1 MPRKGLQ
8 QCVFRG
14 ITINW
19 PGNSSNKILPR
30 TPTTTNPIKALLFAM
45 TCIDKTSLA
54 VIYIAQEKNLVSLN
68 FDKNILAVTEEEKGY
83 IVTPLKFIELCD
95 GYITKNEAINIL
107 QQLKLPI
114 PMLLDRFLFDLSLN
128 EIDKVDEKI
137 IAQFCSLAK
146 PLLKKD

>member
-1 MPRKGLQ
+1 MRKKGLGQ
-8 QCVFRG
+8 YLFRG
-14 ITINW
+14 TTINW

-45 TCIDKTSLA
+45 TCSDKAALA
-54 VIYIAQEKNLVSLN
+54 VVYIAQAKNLVSIDY
-68 FDKNILAVTEEEKGY
+68 DKNVLAVTEEEKGY
-83 IVTPLKFIELCD
+83 IISPLKFVELCD
-95 GYITKNEAINIL
+95 GYITKDEAINIL

-114 PMLLDRFLFDLSLN
+114 PMLLDRSLFDLSLN

-137 IAQFCSLAK
+137 IARFYSLAK